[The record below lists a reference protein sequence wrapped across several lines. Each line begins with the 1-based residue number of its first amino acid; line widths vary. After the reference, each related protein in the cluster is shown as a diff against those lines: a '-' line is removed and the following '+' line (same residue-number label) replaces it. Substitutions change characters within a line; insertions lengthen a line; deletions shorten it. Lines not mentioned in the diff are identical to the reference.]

1 MKFYDTLL
9 FFRLFNGI
17 QSNYIVTLCTLSSI
31 SAQGG
36 AKLVR
41 IRRLE

>member
-17 QSNYIVTLCTLSSI
+17 QSNLTKTARSGRL
-31 SAQGG
+31 
-36 AKLVR
+36 
-41 IRRLE
+41 IRDFIKI